1 MQRIGAWR
9 RRLAVAALV
18 TTTVTI
24 LGGATPS
31 PASALTI
38 AVSTP
43 DLASLVDRLGGDRV
57 DVIRLLGTGV
67 QDPHFLD
74 AQPGLVVDLNR
85 ADLLIYTGLELE
97 VGWLSGL
104 VQASAN
110 PRIQAGQPGHLN
122 ASAAVER
129 LLEVGQGSVS
139 REMGDVHPNGN
150 PHYMLDP
157 RNARR
162 VARVIA
168 GRLIELDPQGAD
180 TYTANLRSF
189 LIELDQAI
197 ARWEAEMAPQRGARI
212 ITYHRTWS
220 YLADWLGLQ
229 VVGELEPLPGIA
241 PNPAHLAEL
250 VLRHEGGNVDA
261 IIVEPWSSASTA
273 REVGLQIDA
282 AVVVLPVQPGG
293 VPNSDSYIDMMEQLI
308 TRLDEALQT

>member
-1 MQRIGAWR
+1 MQRIGACR
-9 RRLAVAALV
+9 GRLTVAALV
-18 TTTVTI
+18 VAAFPI
-24 LGGATPS
+24 FGGATPS
-31 PASALTI
+31 RASALTV
-38 AVSTP
+38 ATSTP
-43 DLASLVDRLGGDRV
+43 DLASLVQRVGGERV
-57 DVIRLLGTGV
+57 EVVRLLETGA

-74 AQPGLVVDLNR
+74 AQPGLIVDLNR
-85 ADLLIYTGLELE
+85 ADLLVYTGLELE

-104 VQASAN
+104 VTASAN

-139 REMGDVHPNGN
+139 RELGDVHPNGN

-168 GRLIELDPQGAD
+168 GRLIELDPQGRD
-180 TYTANLRSF
+180 VYTANLRSF

-197 ARWEAEMAPQRGARI
+197 ARWEAEMGARRGARI
-212 ITYHRTWS
+212 ITFHRTWT
-220 YLADWLGLQ
+220 YLADWLGLE

-250 VLRHEGGNVDA
+250 VVRHQGGDVDA

-282 AVVVLPVQPGG
+282 NVVVLPVQPGG